1 MRAVQTVDAVS
12 LKQWLHDGGEIALL
26 DVREHGEYGEAH
38 LFYGVPLSFSRLE
51 VGLEKLVP
59 RRSCRIVMYDDG
71 ISGVAARAAERAV
84 SYGYERVFIL
94 TGGTA
99 AWRDAGFELF
109 AGVHVPSKTFG
120 ELVEH
125 AEEVPSIAATELRK
139 LLAEGGD
146 VVVVD
151 GRPVDEYRKMNIPG
165 SLCCPNGEL
174 AYRIGQ
180 IAPDPRTTVV
190 VNCAGRTRSIMGA
203 ATLRRFGVRNP
214 VLALENGT
222 MGWRLAGFDLEHGS
236 TRLYP
241 DAPGA
246 EQLDQLKSRAE
257 EIAGRH
263 GVSRID
269 AATVAKWLDERTA
282 RTTYLLDVRTEKEF
296 RADALPGAVW
306 APGGQ
311 LLQATDQW
319 LGVRNARVVLTD
331 DNEIRA
337 ILVASWLTQL
347 GWETHVLA
355 GGVEAGRGRISFAS
369 STTSVAL
376 PRFISVS
383 AAELG
388 KLGAEARLFDVRS
401 SMDYRAGHLRGAVW
415 ATRARLQKALEQV
428 GGREVIV
435 IAGNDTVGRAFAT
448 DLEHAGCRIAGI
460 HLGSPER
467 WQEAGLAMETTPQ
480 SPPDTECIDYL
491 FFVHDRH
498 DGNLEAARQY
508 IAWET
513 GLADRIDRQ
522 ERAAFRIPNN
532 RHAEAS

>member
-1 MRAVQTVDAVS
+1 MQAAQTVDAAS
-12 LKQWLHDGGEIALL
+12 LKQWLHDGDEIALL

-38 LFYGVPLSFSRLE
+38 LFYGVPLPFSRLE
-51 VGLEKLVP
+51 TGLGRLVP

-71 ISGVAARAAERAV
+71 VSGVAARAADRAV
-84 SYGYERVFIL
+84 SYGYERVFTL
-94 TGGTA
+94 AGGAA
-99 AWRDAGFELF
+99 AWRHAGFELF

-125 AEEVPSIAATELRK
+125 AEAVPSIAAADLRK

-151 GRPVDEYRKMNIPG
+151 SRPVDEYRKMNIPG

-180 IAPDPRTTVV
+180 IVTDPATTVV
-190 VNCAGRTRSIMGA
+190 VNCAGRTRSIIGA

-236 TRLYP
+236 SRLYP
-241 DAPGA
+241 DAPAA
-246 EQLDQLKSRAE
+246 ERLDRLKHKAG
-257 EIAGRH
+257 EIASRH
-263 GVSRID
+263 GVSRIE
-269 AATVAKWLDERTA
+269 AATVAKWLTDRTA
-282 RTTYLLDVRTEKEF
+282 RTTYLLDIRTEEEF
-296 RADALPGAVW
+296 RADGLPGAVW

-331 DNEIRA
+331 DNEVRA

-355 GGVEAGRGRISFAS
+355 GGVEAGRGRIS
-369 STTSVAL
+369 VPPGMIGGGL
-376 PRFISVS
+376 LRFPPVS

-388 KLGAEARLFDVRS
+388 RRGAQTRFFDVRS
-401 SMDYRAGHLRGAVW
+401 SMEYRTGHIKGAFW
-415 ATRARLQKALEQV
+415 ATRARLEKALEQV
-428 GGREVIV
+428 EGREVVV
-435 IAGNDTVGRAFAT
+435 IAGDDMVGRAFAA
-448 DLEHAGCRIAGI
+448 DLERAGCRIAGI

-467 WQEAGLAMETTPQ
+467 WREAGLVMEATPQ
-480 SPPDTECIDYL
+480 SPPDAECIDYL

-498 DGNLEAARQY
+498 DDNLEAARQY

-522 ERAAFRIPNN
+522 ERAAFRIPEN